1 MTQICD
7 FQTTTSTSSNL
18 SFRALVPLNMPR
30 ELTEEQIAIQAQRKQ
45 KKLEALKAS
54 GSTSTS
60 GTSTPVAS
68 FDLAS
73 NKGKILL
80 RDWAQ
85 IEPPPVDNERTLKIM
100 TWNMLAQTLV
110 RT

>member
-1 MTQICD
+1 
-7 FQTTTSTSSNL
+7 
-18 SFRALVPLNMPR
+18 MPR
-30 ELTEEQIAIQAQRKQ
+30 ELTEEQIAIQTQRKQ

-60 GTSTPVAS
+60 GASTPVAS